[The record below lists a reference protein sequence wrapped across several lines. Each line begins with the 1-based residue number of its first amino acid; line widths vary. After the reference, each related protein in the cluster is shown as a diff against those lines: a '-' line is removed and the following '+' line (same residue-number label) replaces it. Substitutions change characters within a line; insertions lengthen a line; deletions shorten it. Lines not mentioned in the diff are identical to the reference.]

1 MKPIIMAGGA
11 AAVAAA
17 ALALYPHVVQGEAG
31 LFPYTDLPVLAQG
44 RAIYADQCASCH
56 GANREG
62 QPDWRQPNAAGR
74 MPAPPHDETGH
85 TWHHPDQLLFEIT
98 KHGTEAVVGGDYKS
112 DMRGF
117 GDVLTD
123 EEIVAVLAW
132 IKSTWP
138 PRIIELHD
146 RMNADAAAFSK

>member
-1 MKPIIMAGGA
+1 MRPIIMAGGA
-11 AAVAAA
+11 AAVAGA

-31 LFPYTDLPVLAQG
+31 LFPYTDPQVLAQG
-44 RAIYADQCASCH
+44 RAIYADHCASCH
-56 GANREG
+56 GAGLEG
-62 QPDWRQPNAAGR
+62 QPDWRRPNAAGL

-85 TWHHPDQLLFEIT
+85 AWHHPDRLLFEIT
-98 KHGTEAVVGGDYKS
+98 KHGTEAVVGGDYRS

-123 EEIVAVLAW
+123 GEIVAVLAW

-146 RMNADAAAFSK
+146 RMNVDAAAFSR